1 MFNGILELTEI
12 ILQMESGNVTC
23 NERINAIKM
32 KENAKE
38 VKWEER
44 FSELVE
50 KVEEIRERMERMD
63 EFKSG

>member
-1 MFNGILELTEI
+1 MFSDILDLTEI

-23 NERINAIKM
+23 NEKINAIKLA
-32 KENAKE
+32 ENAKE

-50 KVEEIRERMERMD
+50 KVDKIRERMD

>member
-1 MFNGILELTEI
+1 MFSDILELTEI

-23 NERINAIKM
+23 NEKINTIKLA
-32 KENAKE
+32 ENAKE

-50 KVEEIRERMERMD
+50 KVDKIRERMD

>member
-1 MFNGILELTEI
+1 MFSDILELTEI

-23 NERINAIKM
+23 NEKINTIKLA
-32 KENAKE
+32 ENAKE
-38 VKWEER
+38 AKWEER

-50 KVEEIRERMERMD
+50 KVDKIRERMD

>member
-1 MFNGILELTEI
+1 MFSDILELTEI

-23 NERINAIKM
+23 NEKINTIKLA
-32 KENAKE
+32 ENAKE

-50 KVEEIRERMERMD
+50 KVEKIRERMD

>member
-1 MFNGILELTEI
+1 MFSDILELTEI
-12 ILQMESGNVTC
+12 ILQMESGKVTC
-23 NERINAIKM
+23 NERINAFNLK
-32 KENAKE
+32 KNAKE

-50 KVEEIRERMERMD
+50 KVDKIRERMD

>member
-1 MFNGILELTEI
+1 MFSDILDLTEI

-23 NERINAIKM
+23 NEKINTIKLA
-32 KENAKE
+32 ENAKE

-50 KVEEIRERMERMD
+50 KVDKIRERMD